1 LTSVDL
7 GLPMLFFLT
16 IRLKVAVIPVR
27 GFASLTL
34 AMVNSVVPFVVK
46 IEEAPVLITTDFT

>member
-1 LTSVDL
+1 
-7 GLPMLFFLT
+7 MLFFLT